1 MGKKKAKKQG
11 NAAEQT
17 IRAKFAAANGGFGFA
32 VPLDQKKSHTISLFH
47 PPIPAMRSTGT
58 LFLSGSGKN
67 AAASGSGRKT
77 GDRWGKLRK

>member
-32 VPLDQKKSHTISLFH
+32 VPLDQKKITQDIFI
-47 PPIPAMRSTGT
+47 PPA
-58 LFLSGSGKN
+58 
-67 AAASGSGRKT
+67 
-77 GDRWGKLRK
+77 